1 MGAVMTPSPAGRPRP
16 AVLQLPA
23 AAASVPLAR
32 RHVAAVV
39 EQLDLGDFAD
49 TAALVV
55 SELVTNAV
63 RHAGTE
69 LQLTVVADGDVVR
82 IEVEDGSAT
91 LPQSRISGLYDAGGR
106 GLPLVEALAD
116 RWGSES
122 TSTGKLVWAELDT
135 SG

>member
-1 MGAVMTPSPAGRPRP
+1 MTPSPAGRPRP

-23 AAASVPLAR
+23 EAASVPLAR
-32 RHVAAVV
+32 RHVTAVV
-39 EQLDLGDFAD
+39 EQLELGEMAD
-49 TAALVV
+49 TAALLV

-69 LQLTVVADGDVVR
+69 LQLTILAESGHVR

-91 LPQSRISGLYDAGGR
+91 LPRSRTSDLYDAGGR

-122 TSTGKLVWAELDT
+122 TGTGKLVWAELDT